1 MLPDPSRSTCNTSGA
16 SWSIVRSRLQV
27 FSLGKQ
33 CETKEAIVATTQEV
47 VQISAI
53 VPTLT
58 VDDLQ
63 KSIAFYDALGFA
75 IDERWEEK
83 GTLLG
88 VMLRAGSTQIGLNQ
102 DDWKKGRDR
111 KKGIGVRLSISTTPG
126 HVDEIAKRARNAGIT
141 LKSDP
146 HDTEWKSRAFEV
158 SDPSGFLLTVFSE
171 GSA

>member
-1 MLPDPSRSTCNTSGA
+1 
-16 SWSIVRSRLQV
+16 
-27 FSLGKQ
+27 
-33 CETKEAIVATTQEV
+33 VATTQEA

-63 KSIAFYDALGFA
+63 KSITFYEALGFA

-88 VMLRAGSTQIGLNQ
+88 VMLRAGKSQIGLSQ

-111 KKGIGVRLSISTTPG
+111 KKGIGVRLSLSAPG
-126 HVDEIAKRARNAGIT
+126 NVDEIAKRAKSAGVT
-141 LKSDP
+141 LESEP
-146 HDTEWKSRAFEV
+146 RDTEWKSRAFEV
-158 SDPSGFLLTVFSE
+158 SDPSGFLVTVFSE
-171 GSA
+171 PSA

>member
-1 MLPDPSRSTCNTSGA
+1 
-16 SWSIVRSRLQV
+16 
-27 FSLGKQ
+27 
-33 CETKEAIVATTQEV
+33 VATTQET
-47 VQISAI
+47 VQISGI

-63 KSIAFYDALGFA
+63 KSITFYEALGFA
-75 IDERWEEK
+75 IDERWEEN

-88 VMLRAGSTQIGLNQ
+88 VMVRAGTTQIGLNQ

-111 KKGIGVRLSISTTPG
+111 QKGIGVRLSISTTRSG
-126 HVDEIAKRARNAGIT
+126 VDEIARRATNAGIT

-158 SDPSGFLLTVFSE
+158 SDPSGFLLTIFSE
-171 GSA
+171 PSA